1 MNSTI
6 IPCLTY
12 PDADAAIAWLKQV
25 LGFAEHAVYRNE
37 AGVIHHGELTHG
49 PGMIML
55 GTGEPHPP
63 PTKSTESISSSPTPM
78 PSTNA
83 PQTPERPSSSLWKTS
98 RTAAARS
105 PARIPPVI
113 TGTWAVT
120 TRGRLLNLQRNG
132 TRRFSHSSVSDE
144 SVNEYFRLSTIAA
157 GLAIFIFTRPKSA
170 LLS

>member
-12 PDADAAIAWLKQV
+12 PDADATIAWLKQV

-63 PTKSTESISSSPTPM
+63 ADKIHGINLIVADPD
-78 PSTNA
+78 A
-83 PQTPERPSSSLWKTS
+83 VHERA
-98 RTAAARS
+98 TAAGAAIIFALEDKPYGGRAFS
-105 PARIPPVI
+105 CQDPAGYNWHVGSYNP
-113 TGTWAVT
+113 WAT
-120 TRGRLLNLQRNG
+120 T
-132 TRRFSHSSVSDE
+132 
-144 SVNEYFRLSTIAA
+144 
-157 GLAIFIFTRPKSA
+157 
-170 LLS
+170 